1 MDSWTVILSSTSYSP
16 TTLKHTIRSKSYAS
30 LYLQYMLQLWSPINT
45 RCSQLTVTKIVP
57 NLVLCRIISTSV
69 SLLAPVG
76 IYVPCSLGRLV
87 VVFSSLSF
95 SSRPVSCSI
104 SVSFLLYQHDRSLL
118 PNPTF
123 YSVAVSF
130 YLFCFCLI
138 VPSLVVNIIVLA
150 SCARRVHGHSVES
163 WSKFFVYCPVS
174 IYYHMLPALIVVGKQ
189 EKNGIIQRQPTTH
202 VVSLS
207 LQVTHAP

>member
-1 MDSWTVILSSTSYSP
+1 MDSHAEFDFVFTNHSQAHHSIYVLRQPLSSVYAPAMVSHQYSML
-16 TTLKHTIRSKSYAS
+16 TIDSDQGCTQSSTLPDHLHVYESARS
-30 LYLQYMLQLWSPINT
+30 
-45 RCSQLTVTKIVP
+45 
-57 NLVLCRIISTSV
+57 
-69 SLLAPVG
+69 VG